1 MNLPWFLMRVHWPT
15 TMQDFRGLQGD
26 KSKFWVGFLRGYS
39 KNYPLRHIQTGSF
52 PYSSDG
58 KYRLSIMMHGLPTQS
73 LSKYYDLS
81 NIFAI
86 HSCLQPIK
94 SEKWH
99 FHLWRK
105 RFVQSQRT
113 CQKYWVFNERNPVF
127 VYKIYHE
134 RRPNSMLTTR
144 ALSYLSINCLKDSG
158 RCWFKASAMGVNKAG
173 LDERWRLMNQSTRK
187 TPLQ

>member
-1 MNLPWFLMRVHWPT
+1 MSTDLQPCKILGNSKETKLSFEWNFW
-15 TMQDFRGLQGD
+15 QDFL
-26 KSKFWVGFLRGYS
+26 KIIL
-39 KNYPLRHIQTGSF
+39 LRHIQTGSF

-58 KYRLSIMMHGLPTQS
+58 KYWLSIMMHGLPTQS

-134 RRPNSMLTTR
+134 KRPNSMLTTR
-144 ALSYLSINCLKDSG
+144 ALSYLSINYLKDSG
-158 RCWFKASAMGVNKAG
+158 RCWFKASAMGVNKAE
-173 LDERWRLMNQSTRK
+173 LDKRRQVMNHRARK
-187 TPLQ
+187 TPLQQ

>member
-58 KYRLSIMMHGLPTQS
+58 KYRLSIMMHGLLTQS

-81 NIFAI
+81 NQRNDIFTCGENVLSNHKEPVRSTGFSMRETPYLFTKFI
-86 HSCLQPIK
+86 MRKDQTQCWPPGPFPI
-94 SEKWH
+94 
-99 FHLWRK
+99 L
-105 RFVQSQRT
+105 V
-113 CQKYWVFNERNPVF
+113 
-127 VYKIYHE
+127 
-134 RRPNSMLTTR
+134 
-144 ALSYLSINCLKDSG
+144 
-158 RCWFKASAMGVNKAG
+158 
-173 LDERWRLMNQSTRK
+173 STV
-187 TPLQ
+187 

>member
-1 MNLPWFLMRVHWPT
+1 MSGIFEEDILKIIL
-15 TMQDFRGLQGD
+15 
-26 KSKFWVGFLRGYS
+26 
-39 KNYPLRHIQTGSF
+39 LRHIQTGSF

-58 KYRLSIMMHGLPTQS
+58 KYWLSIMMHRLPTQS

-99 FHLWRK
+99 FHMWRK
-105 RFVQSQRT
+105 CFVQSRRT
-113 CQKYWVFNERNPVF
+113 CQKYWVSDERNPTF
-127 VYKIYHE
+127 VYKIY
-134 RRPNSMLTTR
+134 RKKRPNSMLTTE
-144 ALSYLSINCLKDSG
+144 ASFYLSINYSKDSG
-158 RCWFKASAMGVNKAG
+158 RCWFKAGAVGVNKAG
-173 LDERWRLMNQSTRK
+173 LEERPWLMNHSTRK